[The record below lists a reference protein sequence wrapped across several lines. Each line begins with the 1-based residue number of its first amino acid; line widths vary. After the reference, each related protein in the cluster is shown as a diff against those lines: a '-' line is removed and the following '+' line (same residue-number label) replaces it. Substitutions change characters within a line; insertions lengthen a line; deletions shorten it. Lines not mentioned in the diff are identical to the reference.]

1 MDSEFDSAYDSESP
15 KHLEL
20 LTDLAFDSESHS
32 HLAFEKESLKH
43 LVFEKESLKHLVFE
57 KALLT
62 VFYLVSLKLRL

>member
-43 LVFEKESLKHLVFE
+43 LVFEKESLK
-57 KALLT
+57 
-62 VFYLVSLKLRL
+62 YLAFD